1 MTQTGLQTETPAD
14 QCLAVQSSMGDAW
27 CTHHQGL
34 KRSCHRRAQNRK
46 HMLPLQLSWMPSSL
60 GPFFVGYFK
69 YAFSCMCTWTHQLHV
84 EFCHVEVLDV

>member
-60 GPFFVGYFK
+60 EPFFVGFFK
-69 YAFSCMCTWTHQLHV
+69 FAFSCTCTWTHQLHV